1 MDGPTRGHGLRKK
14 RRSRSQRD
22 RERRSRAGL
31 GTGAAG
37 GIGAGRTRAPSLAS
51 SSGSDKEDNG
61 KPPSS
66 APSRPR
72 PPRRKRR
79 ESTSAEEDIIDG
91 FAMTSFVTFEA
102 LEKDVAVK
110 PQERAEKRQTP
121 LTKKKREALTNGL
134 SFHSK
139 KSRLS
144 HSHHYSSDRENDRN
158 LCQHLGKR
166 KKMPKGLRQLKPGQ
180 NSCRDSD
187 SESASGES
195 KGFQR
200 SSSRERL
207 SDSSAPSSL
216 GTGYFVSPS
225 PLPPARLLLPSVRS
239 YNKPSLQC
247 EKMTP
252 EESLLPLT
260 SSLISAL
267 SLRIVLFLKGL
278 TCWALR
284 IRRHLPR
291 WGT

>member
-216 GTGYFVSPS
+216 GTGYFCDSDS
-225 PLPPARLLLPSVRS
+225 D
-239 YNKPSLQC
+239 QE
-247 EKMTP
+247 EK
-252 EESLLPLT
+252 
-260 SSLISAL
+260 
-267 SLRIVLFLKGL
+267 V
-278 TCWALR
+278 
-284 IRRHLPR
+284 RRHPLHCKHNPQ
-291 WGT
+291 GSGCTVTCLLVPVPL

>member
-22 RERRSRAGL
+22 RERRSRGGL
-31 GTGAAG
+31 GAGAAG
-37 GIGAGRTRAPSLAS
+37 GGGASRTRAPSLAS

-102 LEKDVAVK
+102 LEKDVALK
-110 PQERAEKRQTP
+110 PQERVEKRQTP

-144 HSHHYSSDRENDRN
+144 HPHHYSSDRENDRN

-166 KKMPKGLRQLKPGQ
+166 KKMPKGLRQ
-180 NSCRDSD
+180 
-187 SESASGES
+187 
-195 KGFQR
+195 
-200 SSSRERL
+200 
-207 SDSSAPSSL
+207 
-216 GTGYFVSPS
+216 
-225 PLPPARLLLPSVRS
+225 VRMRRACS
-239 YNKPSLQC
+239 ILW
-247 EKMTP
+247 
-252 EESLLPLT
+252 L
-260 SSLISAL
+260 
-267 SLRIVLFLKGL
+267 LFLRCLLVCDPSRQVERRSLVGAGGL
-278 TCWALR
+278 PCRAVCVLLKEHPQTK
-284 IRRHLPR
+284 HFE
-291 WGT
+291 T